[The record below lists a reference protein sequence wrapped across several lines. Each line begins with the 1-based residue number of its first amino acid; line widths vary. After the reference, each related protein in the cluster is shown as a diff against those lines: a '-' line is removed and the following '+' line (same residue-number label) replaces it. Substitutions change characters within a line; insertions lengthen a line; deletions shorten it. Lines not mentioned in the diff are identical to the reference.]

1 MLSGVYKIFGMLMEL
16 KVIDI
21 LYSSVFI
28 KLILVFYWEIVYIL
42 YRGFNLCFND
52 ISGKLM
58 IIF

>member
-28 KLILVFYWEIVYIL
+28 KLILVFYWEIIYIEDL
-42 YRGFNLCFND
+42 IYV
-52 ISGKLM
+52 LM
-58 IIF
+58 IFMVN